1 MSSLWTPGGEVPIDR
16 TRPTPT
22 PEPDQPGPTGA
33 PGAPGEEEAMAAQ
46 AAELQRF
53 LLETPA
59 QEVVAQH
66 AMGLYELA
74 VLHLSQSEPR
84 LGDARLAIDALAA
97 LLDGLTGRLG
107 DLGRELRDVL
117 PQLQMAFVQLADR
130 ATGAASGSSDDTA
143 SPAPET

>member
-1 MSSLWTPGGEVPIDR
+1 VSSLWTPGGEVPIDR
-16 TRPTPT
+16 DRPATPSG
-22 PEPDQPGPTGA
+22 EPGEPGPR
-33 PGAPGEEEAMAAQ
+33 GEPSEQDMAAQ

-74 VLHLSQSEPR
+74 VLHLSQPEPR

-107 DLGRELRDVL
+107 DLGRQLRDTL
-117 PQLQMAFVQLADR
+117 PQLQMVFVQLADR
-130 ATGAASGSSDDTA
+130 ARGSSDADPGDTPG
-143 SPAPET
+143 SPET